1 MLFYCRSYNNN
12 KKRFIE
18 IYENRIYIYRSV
30 IITRY
35 INTSVLR
42 GLDSTGHLRVQFCKY
57 VSLCTIKRNNRQLEI
72 EKKNAQCQC
81 IWTLFLFSYF
91 FEKLLFHNIFNLT
104 ERIESRK
111 WQYDFIVRSLK
122 NRFWNPPFN
131 KIHQAYLFCIL
142 LREVRFI
149 IPACKRNLFQP
160 SS

>member
-1 MLFYCRSYNNN
+1 MPSILGQSGKLEFFRCFSHTSAFPLW
-12 KKRFIE
+12 KV
-18 IYENRIYIYRSV
+18 YIYFIKLMIKRARLWV
-30 IITRY
+30 II
-35 INTSVLR
+35 I
-42 GLDSTGHLRVQFCKY
+42 QFCKY
-57 VSLCTIKRNNRQLEI
+57 VSLCTRGITDNWKS
-72 EKKNAQCQC
+72 KKNAQCQC

-104 ERIESRK
+104 RRIESRK

-149 IPACKRNLFQP
+149 IPAWKRNLFQP